1 MRLSARQSAIEV
13 SSVHAP
19 GASWKGPP
27 PIMSSIGA
35 KEPGGLNS
43 RVVPSAS
50 PTARPNIAPRYR
62 SAVFMSIAAPPE
74 QLARTIRQSSYLTF
88 DRVFLVDSRRQSCS
102 VVGSVPRTRG
112 HGPDDELPPDPYG
125 GVPRARG
132 LCFLRASR
140 ALAQHRRVPLTSPC
154 PPIVK
159 RIMTAE
165 RLAFPRSKANK
176 GEPLWQ

>member
-62 SAVFMSIAAPPE
+62 SAVFMSIASPPE
-74 QLARTIRQSSYLTF
+74 QLARRIRPSSYLTS
-88 DRVFLVDSRRQSCS
+88 DRVFLVNSLWRRRTWLWPWTRSSCRRSSLGPSLCGLRRQSCS
-102 VVGSVPRTRG
+102 VVGSVPPTRG
-112 HGPDDELPPDPYG
+112 HEPDDELPPDPLEAC
-125 GVPRARG
+125 RARG
-132 LCFLRASR
+132 VYVFFEPAGPWRN
-140 ALAQHRRVPLTSPC
+140 
-154 PPIVK
+154 
-159 RIMTAE
+159 TA
-165 RLAFPRSKANK
+165 
-176 GEPLWQ
+176 